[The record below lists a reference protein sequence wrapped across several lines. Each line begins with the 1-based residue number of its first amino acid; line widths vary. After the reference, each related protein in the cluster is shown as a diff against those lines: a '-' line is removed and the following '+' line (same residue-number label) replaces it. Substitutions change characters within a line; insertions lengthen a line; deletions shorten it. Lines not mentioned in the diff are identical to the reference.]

1 MCSGEVNSLRGE
13 VVPDDEEEVGLAV
26 YLLSS
31 GSMSSN
37 ATDSGRKPRLL
48 LFILIL
54 RRKVKTMII

>member
-13 VVPDDEEEVGLAV
+13 VVPDEEEEVGLAV